1 MTMPD
6 AESERIRSYLI
17 AQANKLPLPE
27 LVAKVRDD
35 SAALEG
41 AGASV
46 PGAKFDVRPA
56 EGEWSAAEVWTH
68 VLEMSTH
75 GASAITG
82 ILDSGA
88 VPARVRDV
96 ISGETRQDLK
106 DSAAYWQAYLGVR
119 EPLYARVVKA
129 RGDEHPEVK
138 INHPMFGDFTWREWL
153 LFMRVH
159 DLDHTRQLQS
169 IAAAFGSGRS

>member
-1 MTMPD
+1 MTMP
-6 AESERIRSYLI
+6 AQESERIRSYLI
-17 AQANKLPLPE
+17 AQANKLPIPE
-27 LVAKVRDD
+27 LVAKVRED

-46 PGAKFDVRPA
+46 PAARFDESPV

-88 VPARVRDV
+88 VPGRVKDV
-96 ISGETRQDLK
+96 ISGETRADLK
-106 DSAAYWQAYLGVR
+106 DSAAYWQAYLAVR
-119 EPLYARVVKA
+119 EPLYERVLKA

-169 IAAAFGSGRS
+169 IAAALG